1 MRLIE
6 VKGPGDRLSET
17 QKVRSMPSDSARSPT
32 QVWIDVLLGAGVEVE
47 LCSVVEADETA
58 VLSDS
63 GSASESGSAH
73 KRKKK
78 RRKTV
83 KAKSETP
90 AAKEETPAPQARKKT
105 KVKSETPAPLV
116 KRSVQ
121 PADVEII
128 DVDAM
133 PDTPPRPRKR
143 KA

>member
-17 QKVRSMPSDSARSPT
+17 QKVRWHRRVRPLT
-32 QVWIDVLLGAGVEVE
+32 LQVWIDVLLSAGVEVE
-47 LCSVVEADETA
+47 LCSVVEADEA
-58 VLSDS
+58 AALSDS
-63 GSASESGSAH
+63 GSASESGS

-78 RRKTV
+78 KRKTV

-90 AAKEETPAPQARKKT
+90 AAKEETPAPAPPRQKK
-105 KVKSETPAPLV
+105 KRVKSETPAPLA